1 MITMLFIT
9 VLFTSCIIG
18 VAAVQADS
26 KCSGNPPMYN
36 GKPCASTTNYVDGH
50 KGACGC
56 GPEGGDAQVINGLLL
71 LFYCDCRIIESPLQ
85 LTVNQR
91 LYE

>member
-1 MITMLFIT
+1 MYNWNTSIT

-56 GPEGGDAQVINGLLL
+56 GPEGGDAQVIE
-71 LFYCDCRIIESPLQ
+71 YPVPS
-85 LTVNQR
+85 T
-91 LYE
+91 LYKVSSCGC